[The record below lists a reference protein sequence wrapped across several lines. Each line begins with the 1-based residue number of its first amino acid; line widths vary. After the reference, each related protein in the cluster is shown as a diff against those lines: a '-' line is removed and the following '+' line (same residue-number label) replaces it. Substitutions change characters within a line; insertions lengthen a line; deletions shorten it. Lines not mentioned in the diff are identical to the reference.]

1 MKINATRIS
10 VVFTAIFTTLSA
22 QNGSISGTVLDAS
35 SNDPLIA
42 ANVTVSSEALTETT
56 GSATDA
62 NGQYTIANL
71 PPGEYSVKVN
81 YIGYETKEET
91 ITLNSGQSLN
101 LDFKLALSAIEYDTY
116 VVTASRRRE
125 RIEDAPAAISVITAK
140 SIRRESNTNLGDYL
154 KSVKGVDFH
163 SVWCRQLQLECPR
176 V

>member
-1 MKINATRIS
+1 MHINATRIT
-10 VVFTAIFTTLSA
+10 VVFAVILTTLSA

-101 LDFKLALSAIEYDTY
+101 LDFKLALSALSLIH
-116 VVTASRRRE
+116 
-125 RIEDAPAAISVITAK
+125 I
-140 SIRRESNTNLGDYL
+140 
-154 KSVKGVDFH
+154 
-163 SVWCRQLQLECPR
+163 
-176 V
+176 